1 MRKGLYYSIISIFLF
16 QNNPI
21 VGADLNGSDNETVLE
36 LQISEDIDALNTIIP
51 VFEKGRAIKIS
62 KPYFK
67 IYPGYTEHLIGRAMV
82 YFPAIEE
89 VLSKYDLPDDL
100 KYVPFFE
107 SGLRPDIISSAG
119 AAGLWQLMKYTAI
132 NYGLTVNAEL
142 DERMDFEKA
151 TDAAAQY
158 LKSLYDEFQDWTLAL
173 MAYNAGP
180 YRVKKVLRTVDRSNM
195 QEIIRQMP
203 SETRTYLSKI
213 IAAKLIFT
221 AYKSYQINPEMPSP
235 SEIHMKTIQLEKG
248 FSLTNLAKE
257 YKVSTNELA
266 SLNPHIKQNSV
277 YNSKSSLVNVRI
289 PIAQNNENR
298 FLQTEHYFKDID
310 QLKQVA
316 NTLNLNYRYILMSNG
331 YFTKSIFRQGLLTLQ
346 IPRNQYME
354 IMQIIG
360 PSALPNLHKP
370 LLTIDYNPVYLNNK
384 IEGKRVNDSK
394 DDETFQYFL
403 QPKET
408 LVDVATKF
416 NISIE
421 KLLKLNPTITNS
433 IIQSVVVPRQVDAMV
448 HM

>member
-21 VGADLNGSDNETVLE
+21 VAADLNGSDNENVLE
-36 LQISEDIDALNTIIP
+36 LQISEDIDGLHTIIP

-82 YFPAIEE
+82 YFPVIEE

-100 KYVPFFE
+100 KYIPFFE

-119 AAGLWQLMKYTAI
+119 AVGLWQLMKYTAM
-132 NYGLTVNAEL
+132 NYGLTVNGEL

-158 LKSLYDEFQDWTLAL
+158 LKSLYDEFQDWSLAL

-195 QEIIRQMP
+195 DEIIRRMP

-221 AYKSYQINPEMPSP
+221 AYDSYKIVPEMPSP
-235 SEIHMKTIQLEKG
+235 SEIHLKTIQLEKG
-248 FSLTNLAKE
+248 FSLTSLAKE

-277 YNSKSSLVNVRI
+277 YNSKNSLVNIRI
-289 PIAQNNENR
+289 PYSQNNENR
-298 FLQTEHYFKDID
+298 FLKTEHYFKDVD
-310 QLKQVA
+310 ELKKVA

-331 YFTKSIFRQGLLTLQ
+331 YFTKSVFRAGLLTLQ

-360 PSALPNLHKP
+360 PSALPNLQKP
-370 LLTIDYNPVYLNNK
+370 LLTIDHNPIYLNNK
-384 IEGKRVNDSK
+384 IESKRVNENVE
-394 DDETFQYFL
+394 DDTFRYFL
-403 QPKET
+403 QPRET
-408 LVDVATKF
+408 LIDVATKF
-416 NISIE
+416 NITIE
-421 KLLKLNPTITNS
+421 TLLKLNPSITNT
-433 IIQSVVVPRQVDAMV
+433 IIQSVVVPRQVNTMV
-448 HM
+448 HL